1 MRLRILFTAAAA
13 LSVSGAALASG
24 YVVNLQPAN
33 GAKLKGHAG
42 LHSVD
47 DKTDRALVRIV
58 APGLTADK
66 RGTIRVLVMNL
77 GTEPFEFGPD
87 DVTLTLA
94 DGSELKKVPL
104 SEFDRGYGIIK
115 QEQNRA
121 NAVTAQNNSTMSMLM
136 GQTQSGMTGGSP
148 MSAPSAGSFSSAR
161 QTDFESLRRNLE
173 DEYLQPG
180 GKTLDALY
188 QLLVPEQVAPKSA
201 SGGYLV
207 FEMPKRNKKSP
218 ADADLPITIT
228 VRTGEGVHRF
238 TGVLTRS

>member
-1 MRLRILFTAAAA
+1 MRLRKLFLAAAA
-13 LSVSGAALASG
+13 LSVSGAALANG
-24 YVVNLQPAN
+24 YMVNLQPAN
-33 GAKLKGHAG
+33 GATVKGHAG
-42 LHSVD
+42 LHAVD

-58 APGLTADK
+58 APGLAADK

-104 SEFDRGYGIIK
+104 AEFDRGYGLIK
-115 QEQNRA
+115 REQNRA
-121 NAVTAQNNSTMSMLM
+121 AAVTAQNNSTLSSLM
-136 GQTQSGMTGGSP
+136 GQTQSGMPGNSP
-148 MSAPSAGSFSSAR
+148 AAAPNIGTR
-161 QTDFESLRRNLE
+161 QTDFESLRRNLD

-188 QLLVPEQVAPKSA
+188 QLLMPDQVAPQAA

-207 FEMPKRNKKSP
+207 FEMPKRNKKST

-228 VRTGEGVHRF
+228 VRTGDSIHHF
-238 TGVLTRS
+238 AGVLKRS